1 MAKARPKKLGGLLLL
16 FVVLFVLAGIGEI
29 YIFFNALGS
38 TSKTAV
44 DTLQMVLDAFIGL
57 GLLVSSVQLI
67 SRKKSALPLVYLTL
81 GVMAAYSVL
90 NNLNAD
96 QRIDDSLEFIGLVTA
111 PLLYGLCALY
121 FKQSNRVKQTLV
133 N

>member
-1 MAKARPKKLGGLLLL
+1 MAKARPEKLGGLLLL
-16 FVVLFVLAGIGEI
+16 FVILFVLAGIGEI

-38 TSKTAV
+38 TSKTAL
-44 DTLQMVLDAFIGL
+44 DNLQMVLDAVIGV
-57 GLLVSSVQLI
+57 GLLVSSAQLI

-81 GVMAAYSVL
+81 GVMAVYSVL

-96 QRIDDSLEFIGLVTA
+96 QRIDDSLQLIGLVTA

-121 FKQSNRVKQTLV
+121 FKQSSRVKKTLV